1 MLKGGMAKAV
11 LPKPGLQERAK
22 QASLAPSTTTSTTA
36 TGIKTS
42 RSSNTLATDLR
53 LSRLKR
59 ASSYDTLAKP
69 ALGAAATGS
78 RMKKTVTAGAISDLA
93 EARPRSLSGVQ
104 SGSKKSGI
112 PAPREIPPTMTR
124 DRVSLRDQLR
134 TSTTKKMVP
143 SASTSSLATL
153 AAKHQRGS
161 TTTKPRVDAE
171 GSERGFMECQVKEL
185 LAEAKAK
192 EFEISKLRIELQR
205 CRGKASLS
213 SSPSPHNTPS
223 TPPEGA
229 PDQGQGLTQQAT
241 DAQALVGELRE
252 KNGKF
257 QRELAA
263 LREENQAL
271 KEKLLSLET
280 LPASPLSN
288 NTTTT
293 TSPSKPSVNGL
304 PSENNTSPS
313 AKSPTPSPLKTS
325 VSSGSD
331 ITKGSPS
338 PDSSEF
344 EKIPSQSDSVS
355 SSGVGVG
362 KGPGRDPS
370 VESLK
375 EQIQKM
381 EESQHSTAEELQA
394 TLQELADQQQ
404 VVQELTAENE
414 RLAEKKGLLQTSLQQ
429 QRERVELLA
438 QKNESLAGK
447 LQEVAQVQSGDESR
461 AAELE
466 QRYTDLVESSHSERE
481 KLVDIQQQLTG
492 SLRTLEEEHQ
502 ETQGQ
507 VRSLRQERD
516 DLQGRLE
523 KEVEAGGEMTREA
536 EEHRAATDALRVEN
550 GRLKAQVDLERQ
562 KVGELKAM
570 QSAGDNTELQRLLKA
585 AHSERDRLEG
595 EVTELRQELL
605 KAQTD
610 TEHAQGLLSKA
621 EAECK
626 QVAERAVRLEEAL
639 SGKVSALEKG
649 GQQADSQIKDLKET
663 IFELEDQVEQ
673 QRAVHLHTNQTI
685 LDLEHQL
692 KKLEEQKSEVE
703 RQLKILSKQM
713 KDETEE
719 WRRFQADLQ
728 TAVVV
733 ANDIKVEAQQ
743 EIRSLRRRLQ
753 EEQGRSAKLSSDL
766 ELQKGVKSLHDDSES
781 FSDAD
786 GSPHWCGI
794 SMTQTTQTQS
804 TSSPINTNSNP
815 ASSPSEPGATVK
827 SLIKSF
833 DTAVQNGPGPGHTV
847 QMHSSPRSPLSG
859 IPVRTAPAAAVS
871 PIQRQSSIKPL
882 SKTLEK
888 RINHGEFSH
897 SDKYGGSG
905 DELKPSSLM
914 RKSPSLESVIK
925 SPATFSSRSHS
936 MSYNKNNSKLSV
948 ERKDPLAA
956 LAREYGGSKRN
967 ALLKWCQKKTE
978 GYPNIDVTNFSSS
991 WSDGLAFCA
1000 LLHTYLPAHI
1010 PYQELISQDKVRNLS
1025 LAFQAAESIGIKPS
1039 LDIDELMHTDR
1050 PDWQS
1055 VMQYVSQIYK
1065 YFET

>member
-1 MLKGGMAKAV
+1 MLKGGSPKV
-11 LPKPGLQERAK
+11 GLPKPGLQERAK
-22 QASLAPSTTTSTTA
+22 QVSLALSTTTSTTA

-59 ASSYDTLAKP
+59 ASSDDTLAKP

-78 RMKKTVTAGAISDLA
+78 RMKKTVTTGAISDLA
-93 EARPRSLSGVQ
+93 DARPRSLSGVQ

-143 SASTSSLATL
+143 SVSTSSLTTL

-171 GSERGFMECQVKEL
+171 GSERGFLECQIKEL

-192 EFEISKLRIELQR
+192 EFEISKLRMELQR
-205 CRGKASLS
+205 CRGKALSS
-213 SSPSPHNTPS
+213 SSPSAHNTPS
-223 TPPEGA
+223 TPPEGTSK
-229 PDQGQGLTQQAT
+229 QGQGPSQQAT
-241 DAQALVGELRE
+241 DAQALVEELRE

-263 LREENQAL
+263 LREENQVL
-271 KEKLLSLET
+271 KEKLFSLEAS
-280 LPASPLSN
+280 PASPLSN

-304 PSENNTSPS
+304 PLDNNTTLP
-313 AKSPTPSPLKTS
+313 AKSATPSPLKTS
-325 VSSGSD
+325 VSSSSD

-344 EKIPSQSDSVS
+344 EKIPSRSYSVS
-355 SSGVGVG
+355 SSDGGCGGVGVVGVG

-370 VESLK
+370 VERLT

-414 RLAEKKGLLQTSLQQ
+414 RLAEEKGLLQTSLQQ

-438 QKNESLAGK
+438 QKNEALAGR
-447 LQEVAQVQSGDESR
+447 LQEASQAQSRDEGR

-466 QRYTDLVESSHSERE
+466 QRYTDLVESSRFERE

-492 SLRTLEEEHQ
+492 SLRALEQEHQ
-502 ETQGQ
+502 EAQGQ
-507 VRSLRQERD
+507 VRSLREERD
-516 DLQGRLE
+516 GLQCRLE
-523 KEVEAGGEMTREA
+523 REVEAGGEMTQAA
-536 EEHRAATDALRVEN
+536 EEHRAAADALRVKN
-550 GRLKAQVDLERQ
+550 GRLKAQVDIERQ

-570 QSAGDNTELQRLLKA
+570 QSAGDSTELQRLLKV
-585 AHSERDRLEG
+585 AHAERDRLEG

-605 KAQTD
+605 QAQTD
-610 TEHAQGLLSKA
+610 TEHAQGLLSKV
-621 EAECK
+621 EAECQ
-626 QVAERAVRLEEAL
+626 QVAEQAVRREEEL
-639 SGKVSALEKG
+639 SGRVSALEKG
-649 GQQADSQIKDLKET
+649 GRQADGQIKDLKET

-685 LDLEHQL
+685 LDLENQL
-692 KKLEEQKSEVE
+692 KKLEEQKAEVE

-766 ELQKGVKSLHDDSES
+766 EQLQGVRL
-781 FSDAD
+781 
-786 GSPHWCGI
+786 
-794 SMTQTTQTQS
+794 
-804 TSSPINTNSNP
+804 
-815 ASSPSEPGATVK
+815 GAGA
-827 SLIKSF
+827 SF
-833 DTAVQNGPGPGHTV
+833 DTKTAV
-847 QMHSSPRSPLSG
+847 
-859 IPVRTAPAAAVS
+859 
-871 PIQRQSSIKPL
+871 
-882 SKTLEK
+882 
-888 RINHGEFSH
+888 
-897 SDKYGGSG
+897 
-905 DELKPSSLM
+905 
-914 RKSPSLESVIK
+914 
-925 SPATFSSRSHS
+925 
-936 MSYNKNNSKLSV
+936 
-948 ERKDPLAA
+948 
-956 LAREYGGSKRN
+956 
-967 ALLKWCQKKTE
+967 E
-978 GYPNIDVTNFSSS
+978 G
-991 WSDGLAFCA
+991 
-1000 LLHTYLPAHI
+1000 
-1010 PYQELISQDKVRNLS
+1010 R
-1025 LAFQAAESIGIKPS
+1025 
-1039 LDIDELMHTDR
+1039 
-1050 PDWQS
+1050 
-1055 VMQYVSQIYK
+1055 
-1065 YFET
+1065 

>member
-1 MLKGGMAKAV
+1 
-11 LPKPGLQERAK
+11 
-22 QASLAPSTTTSTTA
+22 
-36 TGIKTS
+36 
-42 RSSNTLATDLR
+42 
-53 LSRLKR
+53 
-59 ASSYDTLAKP
+59 
-69 ALGAAATGS
+69 
-78 RMKKTVTAGAISDLA
+78 
-93 EARPRSLSGVQ
+93 VQ

-171 GSERGFMECQVKEL
+171 GSERGFLECQVKEL

-229 PDQGQGLTQQAT
+229 PDQGQGLSQHAT
-241 DAQALVGELRE
+241 DAQALVGELKE

-280 LPASPLSN
+280 LHASPL
-288 NTTTT
+288 
-293 TSPSKPSVNGL
+293 PSKPSVNGL
-304 PSENNTSPS
+304 PSENNTSPP

-325 VSSGSD
+325 VSSG
-331 ITKGSPS
+331 K
-338 PDSSEF
+338 F
-344 EKIPSQSDSVS
+344 EKIPLQSDSVS

-370 VESLK
+370 VESLT

-438 QKNESLAGK
+438 QKNEALAGK

-570 QSAGDNTELQRLLKA
+570 QSAGDSTEQQRLLKA

-605 KAQTD
+605 QAQTD

-626 QVAERAVRLEEAL
+626 QVAERAVRLEETL
-639 SGKVSALEKG
+639 SGQVSALEKG
-649 GQQADSQIKDLKET
+649 GQQADGQIKDLKET

-804 TSSPINTNSNP
+804 TSSPINTNGNA

-936 MSYNKNNSKLSV
+936 MSYNKNNSKL
-948 ERKDPLAA
+948 RW
-956 LAREYGGSKRN
+956 
-967 ALLKWCQKKTE
+967 ALLTADLEKEPTQ
-978 GYPNIDVTNFSSS
+978 
-991 WSDGLAFCA
+991 
-1000 LLHTYLPAHI
+1000 LH
-1010 PYQELISQDKVRNLS
+1010 
-1025 LAFQAAESIGIKPS
+1025 
-1039 LDIDELMHTDR
+1039 
-1050 PDWQS
+1050 
-1055 VMQYVSQIYK
+1055 
-1065 YFET
+1065 